1 MKGMNMGMGT
11 TKIPKSSVAK
21 PIKPTKKPKRF

>member
-1 MKGMNMGMGT
+1 MKGMNMGMG
-11 TKIPKSSVAK
+11 SVKKPAAPK